1 MDSWI
6 EVSEK
11 SLEQAIE
18 LAAGQLGVDADEL
31 DYEIVE
37 ESSSKGLFG
46 LGQHRIRLR
55 ARVKPCCVE
64 SDASELAD
72 GDETMGAET
81 GGAADM
87 EGQSVSGAVMSMLDQ
102 IMEAAGFDVKPQ
114 IVSETSEEVL
124 VSIEGNPEDIG
135 KLIGRRGQ
143 TLDALQYLVGIAAN
157 KIAGTR
163 TRILIDAGGYRAR
176 HQAALE
182 QKAREI
188 AEQVKLTGQEA
199 VFEPQSARDRRIVH
213 LALADDPDVYTYS
226 EGEGDERHVVISPK
240 H

>member
-18 LAAGQLGVDADEL
+18 LAAEQLGVDADDL
-31 DYEIVE
+31 DYEVVE
-37 ESSSKGLFG
+37 ESSKGLFG
-46 LGQHRIRLR
+46 LGQNRVKLR
-55 ARVKPCCVE
+55 ARVRPCCME
-64 SDASELAD
+64 PKPTEIDYTN
-72 GDETMGAET
+72 ETAGAE
-81 GGAADM
+81 ASIADT
-87 EGQSVSGAVMSMLDQ
+87 QAVSEAVMSILQQ
-102 IMEAAGFDVKPQ
+102 IMDAAGFDASPR
-114 IVSETSEEVL
+114 IVSESSEEVQ
-124 VSIEGNPEDIG
+124 VSIEGDSEDIG

-143 TLDALQYLVGIAAN
+143 TLDALQYLVGITAN
-157 KIAGTR
+157 KKSGTR
-163 TRILIDAGGYRAR
+163 VRVLIDAGGYRAR